1 MRDPLKSATA
11 FLQHD
16 AAGGLVLL
24 AAAIAAL
31 IVNNSPLEWL
41 YDGLLDTPV
50 SVRIGALALDK
61 PLLLWINDGLM
72 AVFFFLVGLEIK
84 RELLQGDLSTFGTA
98 ALPAVAAVGGM
109 VVPALIY
116 IAINAGDPAAL
127 RGWAIP
133 SATDIAF
140 AVGVV
145 ALLGKRVPSSL
156 KV

>member
-1 MRDPLKSATA
+1 MLEQSANIAMGMAAVWDFLK
-11 FLQHD
+11 LE
-16 AAGGLVLL
+16 AASSIVLLL
-24 AAAIAAL
+24 AAVLAL
-31 IVNNSPLEWL
+31 ILSNSPLAGRYEDIL
-41 YDGLLDTPV
+41 QLPFGITLGEFGLT
-50 SVRIGALALDK
+50 K
-61 PLLLWINDGLM
+61 PLILWINDGLM
-72 AVFFFLVGLEIK
+72 AIFFFLVGLEIK

-145 ALLGKRVPSSL
+145 
-156 KV
+156 